1 MSSLQERCGDQTAAG
16 IIASVHPEY
25 DVTMAVKPWI
35 SLPSQLLVTIRFA
48 YRGGGMTCYPAI
60 VPPPGS
66 TRPFVFEQVG
76 VVMDIQFFT
85 DGGAFAET
93 FEAEIKGRDGG
104 GTFFYDTTPD
114 RLQGT
119 YRPDLPG
126 YEGAGVGFWGNVGG
140 DQTNG
145 GVDEWGFPPGK
156 VSELIPVGYWT
167 TLK

>member
-1 MSSLQERCGDQTAAG
+1 
-16 IIASVHPEY
+16 
-25 DVTMAVKPWI
+25 
-35 SLPSQLLVTIRFA
+35 
-48 YRGGGMTCYPAI
+48 MTCYPAFI
-60 VPPPGS
+60 APPGS
-66 TRPFVFEQVG
+66 TEADFLEQVG

-85 DGGAFAET
+85 DGGAFAEE
-93 FEAEIKGRDGG
+93 FEAEIKGRAGG

-114 RLQGT
+114 KLQGT

-126 YEGAGVGFWGNVGG
+126 YDDVGVGVWANVGG

-145 GVDEWGFPPGK
+145 GVNESGIPPGK